1 MDSLI
6 VLNTGSSSMKFSIFS
21 IEKNEMKKEYSG
33 SVANLLKTPH
43 ITIINEENIKEI
55 DEQMRFQGEPKT
67 YIKQVL
73 HYILNWTKEKKINL
87 IAAGHRIVHGGDYKE
102 AVVFDDDVVKN
113 LKALIPFSPLHQPYN
128 LNGYIF
134 FKEEFE
140 NLFQVATF
148 DSAFHSTCDF
158 ISQSYALPK
167 SLTKLGIRRYGFHG
181 LSYEYI
187 ASKLPEYM
195 SQKEAKSKF
204 IVAHLGGGA
213 TMCAIENL
221 KSLAT
226 SIGLTSMGGLPMA
239 TRPGDVDPYL
249 GVYLMDQLGWS
260 AEKVTNLY
268 YKESG
273 LLGVSNISSDMSI
286 LLKSDH
292 PDAKLAIDIFVHRIS
307 LFAGS
312 LTSELQGLDGFVFT
326 GGIGE
331 NSSEIREMVAKR
343 LLWLGVE
350 LDLEKNNGCHK
361 RVEKISSANSK
372 VAVWVIPT
380 DEEIMIAKHTFELY
394 QKHNKK
400 T

>member
-6 VLNTGSSSMKFSIFS
+6 VLNTGSSSIKFSIFS
-21 IEKNEMKKEYSG
+21 ISQNEMKREYLG
-33 SVANLLKTPH
+33 SVSNLLTKPH
-43 ITIINEENIKEI
+43 IKITKADSSIEI
-55 DEQMRFQGEPKT
+55 DEDLDLQGDTKN
-67 YIKQVL
+67 YVRLVL
-73 HYILNWTKEKKINL
+73 HFILDWTRKKNL
-87 IAAGHRIVHGGDYKE
+87 NIIAAGHRIVHGGDFKKSL
-102 AVVFDDDVVKN
+102 VFDEKVVEY
-113 LKALIPFSPLHQPYN
+113 LKTLIPFSPLHEPYN

-167 SLTKLGIRRYGFHG
+167 SLTDMGIRRYGFHG

-187 ASKLPEYM
+187 ASQLPKYLGENA
-195 SQKEAKSKF
+195 AKKKI
-204 IVAHLGGGA
+204 IVAHLGSGS

-221 KSLAT
+221 KSFAT

-260 AEKVTNLY
+260 AKEVQNLF

-273 LLGVSNISSDMSI
+273 LLGVSNISSDMAKLI
-286 LLKSDH
+286 KSED
-292 PDAKLAIDIFVHRIS
+292 PRAKLAIDIFVHRIS
-307 LFAGS
+307 LFTGS
-312 LTSELQGLDGFVFT
+312 LAAELQGLDGFVFT

-331 NSSEIREMVAKR
+331 NASEIREMVSKKIA
-343 LLWLGVE
+343 WLGVD
-350 LDLEKNNGCHK
+350 LDLDKNNKCK
-361 RVEKISSANSK
+361 KKAEKISKDNSK
-372 VAVWVIPT
+372 VFVFVIPT

-394 QKHNKK
+394 KEHKL
-400 T
+400 